1 MSNKKISDLQK
12 LDIPSNDDLFVY
24 AREDQSN
31 FKIEFVDLAQVS
43 AESANSVFVTGDQL
57 ILGNKTFANPI
68 LGNLDGN
75 ISGNAETV
83 TNGVYLIG
91 DQTISGVKTFDS
103 PIVGNLDG
111 SISGNAES
119 VTHGVYVTGNQI
131 ISGVKIFDS
140 PIVGNLDG
148 NISGN
153 AETVT
158 HGVYLTGNQFISGI
172 KTFELPIVGNLD
184 GNISG
189 NAETVTHGVYLTG
202 NQFIS
207 GIKTFELPIVG
218 NLDGN
223 ISGNAETVTHG
234 VYLTGN
240 QFISGIKTFELPIV
254 GNLDGSIS
262 GNAETVTHG
271 VYVTGDQ
278 VVSGIKN
285 YSGQLLVSGHNVI
298 TEHTIYDFSTG
309 VSLVLA
315 DIDQLASGK
324 KTFLDQIKPSGHIV
338 TANES
343 GSLVITNDPNPNQY
357 AKNNALTLGFESGVF
372 VTGSKLYVDQGIV
385 TDEIESL
392 DNIIGDS
399 GAMVI
404 TDGRDP
410 DLFEGPDESLTL
422 AFKSGVFVTGSK
434 LYVDQGIV
442 TDEIESLDN
451 IIGDS
456 GAMVITDG
464 RDPDLFEGPDESLTL
479 AFKSGVF
486 VTGSKLYVDQG
497 IVTDEIESLDN
508 IIGDSGAMVITD
520 GRDPDLFEGPDESLT
535 LAFKSGVFVTGS
547 KLYVEQGI
555 VTDEIES
562 LDNIIGDSGAM
573 VITDGRDPDLFE
585 GPDESLTLA
594 FRSGVFVTG
603 SKLYVEQGIVT
614 DEIESLDNIIGDSGA
629 MVITDGRDPD
639 LFEGP
644 DESLTLAFKSGVFIT
659 GAPLYSEFSI
669 IGNLSGNISGNA
681 ETVTHGV
688 YVTGDQVISGI
699 KTFDSSILGNLDGD
713 ISGNAETV
721 TSGVYVS
728 GDQIISGLK
737 TFDSSIVGNLSGNI
751 SGNAET
757 VTDGVYT
764 TGDQSIFGHKTFKG
778 DVTIEGNLD
787 ATSIVNLKLSDYV
800 HIYFNDNDSGK
811 TIYLPLHPGESAT
824 KERATALTQSSHII
838 VAPQDGRIVRALCR
852 PRAQKGIATKSRD
865 FEFNIL
871 TGVQNQAVDGDPTD
885 IGIIE
890 TTPLQTIPVNPNQTY
905 NFEFSQLQHFSS
917 GDAFLI
923 SINRPSASEGDT
935 QCHINVTMEFQYFI

>member
-57 ILGNKTFANPI
+57 ILGSKTFANPI

-111 SISGNAES
+111 NISGNAES

-131 ISGVKIFDS
+131 VSGVKIFDS
-140 PIVGNLDG
+140 PIIGNLDG

-184 GNISG
+184 GN
-189 NAETVTHGVYLTG
+189 
-202 NQFIS
+202 
-207 GIKTFELPIVG
+207 
-218 NLDGN
+218 
-223 ISGNAETVTHG
+223 
-234 VYLTGN
+234 
-240 QFISGIKTFELPIV
+240 
-254 GNLDGSIS
+254 IS

-372 VTGSKLYVDQGIV
+372 VTGSKLYVEQGIV

-392 DNIIGDS
+392 DNIVGDS

-410 DLFEGPDESLTL
+410 DLFEGPDQSLTL
-422 AFKSGVFVTGSK
+422 AF
-434 LYVDQGIV
+434 
-442 TDEIESLDN
+442 E
-451 IIGDS
+451 
-456 GAMVITDG
+456 
-464 RDPDLFEGPDESLTL
+464 
-479 AFKSGVF
+479 
-486 VTGSKLYVDQG
+486 
-497 IVTDEIESLDN
+497 
-508 IIGDSGAMVITD
+508 
-520 GRDPDLFEGPDESLT
+520 
-535 LAFKSGVFVTGS
+535 SGVFVTGS

-562 LDNIIGDSGAM
+562 LDNIVGDSGAM

-585 GPDESLTLA
+585 GPN
-594 FRSGVFVTG
+594 
-603 SKLYVEQGIVT
+603 Q
-614 DEIESLDNIIGDSGA
+614 
-629 MVITDGRDPD
+629 
-639 LFEGP
+639 
-644 DESLTLAFKSGVFIT
+644 SLTLAFKSGVFIT

-688 YVTGDQVISGI
+688 YVTGDQTISGI
-699 KTFDSSILGNLDGD
+699 KTFNSPILGNLDGN

-728 GDQIISGLK
+728 GDQIISGFK
-737 TFDSSIVGNLSGNI
+737 TFDLPIVGNLSGNI

-764 TGDQSIFGHKTFKG
+764 TGDQLIFGHKTFKG
-778 DVTIEGNLD
+778 NVTIEGNLD

-811 TIYLPLHPGESAT
+811 TIYLPLHPGELPT

-852 PRAQKGIATKSRD
+852 PRAQKGITTKSRD

-871 TGVQNQAVDGDPTD
+871 TGIQNQAIDGDPDD

-890 TTPLQTIPVNPNQTY
+890 TTPLQTIPVNPTQTY
-905 NFEFSQLQHFSS
+905 NFEFSQPQHFSS

-923 SINRPSASEGDT
+923 SINRPSATEGDT

>member
-184 GNISG
+184 G
-189 NAETVTHGVYLTG
+189 
-202 NQFIS
+202 
-207 GIKTFELPIVG
+207 
-218 NLDGN
+218 
-223 ISGNAETVTHG
+223 
-234 VYLTGN
+234 
-240 QFISGIKTFELPIV
+240 
-254 GNLDGSIS
+254 SIS

-372 VTGSKLYVDQGIV
+372 VTGSKLYVD
-385 TDEIESL
+385 
-392 DNIIGDS
+392 
-399 GAMVI
+399 
-404 TDGRDP
+404 
-410 DLFEGPDESLTL
+410 
-422 AFKSGVFVTGSK
+422 
-434 LYVDQGIV
+434 
-442 TDEIESLDN
+442 
-451 IIGDS
+451 
-456 GAMVITDG
+456 
-464 RDPDLFEGPDESLTL
+464 
-479 AFKSGVF
+479 
-486 VTGSKLYVDQG
+486 
-497 IVTDEIESLDN
+497 
-508 IIGDSGAMVITD
+508 
-520 GRDPDLFEGPDESLT
+520 
-535 LAFKSGVFVTGS
+535 
-547 KLYVEQGI
+547 
-555 VTDEIES
+555 
-562 LDNIIGDSGAM
+562 
-573 VITDGRDPDLFE
+573 
-585 GPDESLTLA
+585 
-594 FRSGVFVTG
+594 
-603 SKLYVEQGIVT
+603 QGIVT

>member
-535 LAFKSGVFVTGS
+535 LAF
-547 KLYVEQGI
+547 
-555 VTDEIES
+555 
-562 LDNIIGDSGAM
+562 
-573 VITDGRDPDLFE
+573 
-585 GPDESLTLA
+585 
-594 FRSGVFVTG
+594 RSGVFVTG

>member
-357 AKNNALTLGFESGVF
+357 AKNNALTLGFE
-372 VTGSKLYVDQGIV
+372 
-385 TDEIESL
+385 
-392 DNIIGDS
+392 
-399 GAMVI
+399 
-404 TDGRDP
+404 
-410 DLFEGPDESLTL
+410 
-422 AFKSGVFVTGSK
+422 
-434 LYVDQGIV
+434 
-442 TDEIESLDN
+442 
-451 IIGDS
+451 
-456 GAMVITDG
+456 
-464 RDPDLFEGPDESLTL
+464 
-479 AFKSGVF
+479 SGVF

>member
-218 NLDGN
+218 NLDG
-223 ISGNAETVTHG
+223 
-234 VYLTGN
+234 
-240 QFISGIKTFELPIV
+240 
-254 GNLDGSIS
+254 SIS

-357 AKNNALTLGFESGVF
+357 AKNNALTLGFE
-372 VTGSKLYVDQGIV
+372 
-385 TDEIESL
+385 
-392 DNIIGDS
+392 
-399 GAMVI
+399 
-404 TDGRDP
+404 
-410 DLFEGPDESLTL
+410 
-422 AFKSGVFVTGSK
+422 
-434 LYVDQGIV
+434 
-442 TDEIESLDN
+442 
-451 IIGDS
+451 
-456 GAMVITDG
+456 
-464 RDPDLFEGPDESLTL
+464 
-479 AFKSGVF
+479 
-486 VTGSKLYVDQG
+486 
-497 IVTDEIESLDN
+497 
-508 IIGDSGAMVITD
+508 
-520 GRDPDLFEGPDESLT
+520 
-535 LAFKSGVFVTGS
+535 SGVFVTGS